1 MWGNGWR
8 ARSLGTVAG
17 AALLAGGLAFGAPS
31 AGAATTSFAGV
42 RLNSYESR
50 LVADINSARHSAG
63 LAALAVA
70 GGTTEVAR
78 GWAAHLA
85 AADAISHNPDLI
97 SELQSH
103 GSANWT
109 FAAENV
115 GFGPASNADDVFQA
129 YMNSPEHRAN
139 ILATRARYL
148 GVGAVAGP
156 NGAEFNTLDFVDAYT
171 GALAGTGGTS
181 TRKAP
186 TRSRVPYSIGPN
198 SLAHYATA
206 ASRGARVTRPYL
218 VRLRSGVAV
227 RFVSAGTTG
236 PTELVQTAALNLA
249 GQSALHLFLSGY
261 GRAGRRVPVA
271 LYVLTHR
278 GVVRVGTAWLTVTP
292 RWVNLYLPP
301 VARTIAY
308 RTYVYLPPSYLARA
322 GGWAAVSL
330 GTEKA

>member
-1 MWGNGWR
+1 MRGTGWR
-8 ARSLGTVAG
+8 ARVLGAVAG

-31 AGAATTSFAGV
+31 AGAATTAFAGV
-42 RLNSYESR
+42 TLNSYESR

-78 GWAAHLA
+78 SWAAHIA
-85 AADAISHNPDLI
+85 AANALSHNPDLI

-115 GFGPASNADDVFQA
+115 GFGPANNADDVFQA

-139 ILATRARYL
+139 ILASRARYL
-148 GVGAVAGP
+148 GVGAVAGR
-156 NGAEFNTLDFVDAYT
+156 NGAEFNTLDFVDAYS
-171 GALAGTGGTS
+171 GALAGTG
-181 TRKAP
+181 
-186 TRSRVPYSIGPN
+186 SRVPYSVGPN
-198 SLAHYATA
+198 SLSHYATA

-218 VRLRSGVAV
+218 VRLRSGIAV

-236 PTELVQTAALNLA
+236 ATELVQTAALNLA
-249 GQSALHLFLSGY
+249 GQSTLHLFLSGY
-261 GRAGRRVPVA
+261 GRAGRRVPVQF
-271 LYVLTHR
+271 YVLTHR
-278 GVVRVGTAWLTVTP
+278 GVIRVGTAWLTDTP
-292 RWVNLYLPP
+292 RWVNLYIPP
-301 VARTIAY
+301 VARTVAY
-308 RTYVYLPPSYLARA
+308 RTYVYLPASYIARA

-330 GTEKA
+330 GTEQA